1 MTTDLT
7 PEKCPSDVFGARLRH
22 LRKLKRLSVEALAA
36 QCKEVGSP
44 ELTASVIY
52 SIENGRRKGGV
63 RTRHVTVEEL
73 LVLGRVFDVPPLT
86 LVGAPDVQRAR
97 VGSHRGM
104 GLVEDLTSA
113 VQDAVDPQPTTDVA
127 ARIRTARRLM
137 AQLALELDE
146 VEDHLTR
153 DAEVTQ

>member
-36 QCKEVGSP
+36 HCKESGSP
-44 ELTASVIY
+44 ELTANVIY

-73 LVLGRVFDVPPLT
+73 LAFASVLDVPPLN
-86 LVGAPDVQRAR
+86 LLADGGSDVPDVGCGSEVSEAVSRLAAAVEELSGDNVTVEQVRRAR
-97 VGSHRGM
+97 KLYRLLG
-104 GLVEDLTSA
+104 VE
-113 VQDAVDPQPTTDVA
+113 
-127 ARIRTARRLM
+127 
-137 AQLALELDE
+137 LEE
-146 VEDHLTR
+146 VEDKYR
-153 DAEVTQ
+153 